1 MVTSVVNKAVV
12 VMVHKIMVV
21 AMKVVMEMVAVVVVT
36 VAVVLAVV
44 ETIKDVV
51 GLATAL
57 TPNIGMAC
65 PERSI
70 LLS

>member
-1 MVTSVVNKAVV
+1 MVTIVDNKAVMVTDCQVVVV
-12 VMVHKIMVV
+12 VMVVV
-21 AMKVVMEMVAVVVVT
+21 TAVAVVT
-36 VAVVLAVV
+36 ADMVLVVV